1 MRLRAE
7 QLAADLG
14 KRLLPIY
21 LVSGD
26 EPLQVNEAADAIRA
40 AARAQG
46 FDERQVLQ
54 AETGFDWSSLAAAGD
69 SLSLFAA
76 RKLIELRLP
85 SAKPGD
91 AGSKALVA
99 YAERPSRD
107 DLLLIICGKLEK
119 AQQNGKWF
127 KALDA
132 AGVVVQ
138 IWPVEPRALPGWVR
152 QRLAARG
159 FKATPEAVAL
169 LAERVEGNLL
179 AAAQEVEKLVLLY
192 GSGELDADTVRAAVS
207 DSARYDVFELAD
219 SALGGD
225 AARCAR
231 ILQGLRGEGSEPVLI
246 LWALVREVRALA
258 LIAAATEGGAAL
270 DSLLQQQR
278 VWDKRKPLY
287 HAALKR
293 HNAQRWRLLLRRAA
307 RLDRIVKGAEPGNP
321 WDELLQL
328 SLLIAG
334 VRIV

>member
-46 FDERQVLQ
+46 FGERQVLQ
-54 AETGFDWSSLAAAGD
+54 AEAGFDWSSLAAAGD
-69 SLSLFAA
+69 SLSLFAE

-99 YAERPSRD
+99 YAERPAPD
-107 DLLLIICGKLEK
+107 DLLLIVCGKLEK

-132 AGVVVQ
+132 AGAVVQ

-152 QRLAARG
+152 QRLTARG
-159 FKATPEAVAL
+159 LEATPEAVAL

-192 GSGELDADTVRAAVS
+192 GSGELDVDTVRAAVS

-219 SALGGD
+219 TALGGD

-258 LIAAATEGGAAL
+258 LIAAAAEGGAAL
-270 DSLLQQQR
+270 DSLLQQHR

-293 HNAQRWRLLLRRAA
+293 HNARRWRLLLRRAA